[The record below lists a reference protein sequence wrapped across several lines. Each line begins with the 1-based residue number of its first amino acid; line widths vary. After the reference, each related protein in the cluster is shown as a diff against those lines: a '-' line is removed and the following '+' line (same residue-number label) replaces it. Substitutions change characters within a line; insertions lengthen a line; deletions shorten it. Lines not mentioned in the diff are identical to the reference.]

1 MKDKNSKEQ
10 IQKKRM
16 LKKEDPQENEA
27 SKRNLRKEMFFQIQK
42 SFKMKKQRIKKLLIF
57 L

>member
-27 SKRNLRKEMFFQIQK
+27 SKRNLRKEMFLSVKDAFTDD
-42 SFKMKKQRIKKLLIF
+42 FF
-57 L
+57 